1 MVTLTSNIDPS
12 HDSHIP
18 PRPDTAVKAHC
29 KPLLKQH
36 WPPLWPVS
44 PHLSTESQQRNCCHT
59 HLQSSSAQCKPNQGQ
74 TELSAQGPEHSS
86 QRSFPVTPNFAHL
99 LSHSTWILKQGT
111 DPGRQYWMFQ
121 KPAGSL
127 PMPLLILTVFGFAKH
142 YLCRT
147 TAWYCLV
154 NQAQSTDQLWPFMS
168 CTTEGLR
175 TWRDHQP
182 HKSLS
187 YQQQSLYSLP
197 RESWGKCALQQK
209 QYARG
214 AAEPTT

>member
-1 MVTLTSNIDPS
+1 MTAIYLHVLIQQSKPTANLRSSGTAHHSGLYFLTWARSPS
-12 HDSHIP
+12 
-18 PRPDTAVKAHC
+18 RETAAILTFKA
-29 KPLLKQH
+29 LR
-36 WPPLWPVS
+36 
-44 PHLSTESQQRNCCHT
+44 LS
-59 HLQSSSAQCKPNQGQ
+59 AFCKPNQGQ

-86 QRSFPVTPNFAHL
+86 QRSFPVISNFAHL

-111 DPGRQYWMFQ
+111 YPGRQYWMFQ

-154 NQAQSTDQLWPFMS
+154 NQAQSTDPLWPFMS

-209 QYARG
+209 RYVRG